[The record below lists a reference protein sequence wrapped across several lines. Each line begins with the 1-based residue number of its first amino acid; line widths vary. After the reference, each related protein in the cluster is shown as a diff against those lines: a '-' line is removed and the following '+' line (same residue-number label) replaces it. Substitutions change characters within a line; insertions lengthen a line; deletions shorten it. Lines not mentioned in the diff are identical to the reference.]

1 MSATSANG
9 RIFSKASSASWSARW
24 VADRG
29 LAIVVAAQD
38 PQGAE
43 RVSERRVLGFVLL
56 EQVLLDGRAGL
67 V

>member
-1 MSATSANG
+1 MGVTQ
-9 RIFSKASSASWSARW
+9 
-24 VADRG
+24 RG

-43 RVSERRVLGFVLL
+43 RVSERRVLRFVRL
-56 EQVLLDGRAGL
+56 EHVLFDGRTGL